1 MLIFFKLNLIF
12 YYALFFKI
20 TLKSGEKIVPLYIIN
35 DKTMSRSKKKQA
47 GGTFAACKSQKKGKQ
62 LASRR
67 FRHRARTE
75 MASGR
80 EERVPFK
87 SIELTPTYD
96 LGGDGKGLYNTR
108 GASEEDMR
116 RFLAK

>member
-47 GGTFAACKSQKKGKQ
+47 GGTFA
-62 LASRR
+62 
-67 FRHRARTE
+67 
-75 MASGR
+75 
-80 EERVPFK
+80 
-87 SIELTPTYD
+87 D
-96 LGGDGKGLYNTR
+96 L
-108 GASEEDMR
+108 
-116 RFLAK
+116 